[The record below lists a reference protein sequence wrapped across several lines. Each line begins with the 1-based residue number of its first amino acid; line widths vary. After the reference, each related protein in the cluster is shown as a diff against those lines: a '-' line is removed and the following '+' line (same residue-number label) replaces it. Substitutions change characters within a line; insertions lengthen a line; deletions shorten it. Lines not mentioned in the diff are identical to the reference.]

1 MLYIAEQASPQQA
14 SHTYKEACALEIK
27 RQEGLKAEVDAMMA
41 AWERYSDLLKAYDEL
56 VQSKSRVGLILPAAG
71 AATAGSGAA
80 KGKGGG
86 KKALA
91 PIVPTVERD
100 VAAAAQLHPYELQH
114 TLDTAL
120 ASALQ
125 ADAALR
131 KGQSSLQFY
140 KEQVRE
146 VFAEM
151 HQLADEATE
160 GEEVAAAAQDQH
172 KTAQASSAED
182 VASLPSTPTPTVAA
196 AVAEPFVLAT
206 ASQVKSPQH
215 TPTATCLI
223 CRERLFVPTA
233 NTPYKARITPS
244 AATPQQSS
252 DQGKVV
258 VLPCAHRYHECC
270 ISGWVRKHKTCPLCK
285 AHVTVKEL
293 LVVGQYGGRESALK
307 QAPQHV
313 LDAFS
318 HTQDHTSSASAASGQ
333 LLLNHAAAP
342 NTEAAANTV
351 QATQVQVE
359 PQSSHVA
366 VPQDHAALEQLQQEQ
381 GPRVR
386 LVGKW
391 GTKVDR
397 LVSDLLQLVNS
408 TNHTDEKAI
417 VFSQWTEVRCLLT
430 RW

>member
-1 MLYIAEQASPQQA
+1 
-14 SHTYKEACALEIK
+14 
-27 RQEGLKAEVDAMMA
+27 MMA

-56 VQSKSRVGLILPAAG
+56 VQSKSRVGLILPTAG
-71 AATAGSGAA
+71 AATGGSGAA
-80 KGKGGG
+80 KGRGGG

-140 KEQVRE
+140 KEQVCE

-182 VASLPSTPTPTVAA
+182 VASLPPTPTPTVATA
-196 AVAEPFVLAT
+196 ATNSFVPAAGAIL
-206 ASQVKSPQH
+206 KSPHH

-223 CRERLFVPTA
+223 CRERLFITTA
-233 NTPYKARITPS
+233 KTPQKARSTPS
-244 AATPQQSS
+244 AAMPEQSS
-252 DQGKVV
+252 DQDKVV
-258 VLPCAHRYHECC
+258 VLPCAHRYHEDC

-285 AHVTVKEL
+285 AHATVKEL
-293 LVVGQYGGRESALK
+293 LVVGQYAGRESALK

-318 HTQDHTSSASAASGQ
+318 NAQDHTSSTSAASGQ
-333 LLLNHAAAP
+333 LLLSHAAAP

-351 QATQVQVE
+351 QATLVQVE

-366 VPQDHAALEQLQQEQ
+366 VPQEHAAQEQLQQGQ

-397 LVSDLLQLVNS
+397 LVSDLLQLVNDTS
-408 TNHTDEKAI
+408 RAEEKAI
-417 VFSQWTEVRCLLT
+417 VFSQWTEVRCALCVVHSVSAVYIAVIRSCCLLIY
-430 RW
+430 